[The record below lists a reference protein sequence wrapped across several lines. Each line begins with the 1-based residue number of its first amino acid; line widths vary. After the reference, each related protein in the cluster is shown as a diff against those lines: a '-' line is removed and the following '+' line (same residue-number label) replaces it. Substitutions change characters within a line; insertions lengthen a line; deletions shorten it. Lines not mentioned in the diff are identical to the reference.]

1 MKSHDSAIC
10 NFESEL
16 RKTISLPVSNV
27 WHFKNNAIVQM
38 VDRKDVI
45 PTVRLLQSDHFQ
57 TIVQS
62 TVKPVYTD
70 YVSPNHEQLAAGVV
84 LDFFAMPLVFLGE
97 AECPRR
103 ASGRPPPC
111 LDLCGFWQGERIV
124 QVEFPGSTQLVKA
137 SRRHGI

>member
-45 PTVRLLQSDHFQ
+45 PTVQLLQSDHFQ
-57 TIVQS
+57 TIVKS

-103 ASGRPPPC
+103 ASGRPPP
-111 LDLCGFWQGERIV
+111 V
-124 QVEFPGSTQLVKA
+124 
-137 SRRHGI
+137 